1 MTTDVQ
7 NSVKTGYPAWRT
19 MRPMI
24 AKLRIATF
32 LSSNMLPVYEFIVDA
47 IGRELGYGAEL
58 VVGASFDQFAN
69 GEVDAGFICGLPYV
83 QLARQRPAP
92 VELLAAPVIR
102 GDRYAG
108 RPIYFSDVIVHRD
121 SPVRTFADLRGRS
134 WAYNDPDS
142 HSGYNLTR
150 HHLVI
155 TGETGGFFGRVV
167 AAGFHQR
174 AIRMVAT
181 GEVEAAAIDSQVL
194 TIELRDYPDLR
205 EELRVIGALGP
216 STIQP
221 VVAARH
227 LPADLKAALRA
238 TLLRIGD
245 DPAAR
250 NELARGF
257 VERFVPV
264 TDADYD
270 DIRSM
275 LAAAEHAGF
284 LTLA

>member
-1 MTTDVQ
+1 MD
-7 NSVKTGYPAWRT
+7 
-19 MRPMI
+19 

-32 LSSNMLPVYEFIVDA
+32 LAPNMLPVYEFIVGA
-47 IGRELGYGAEL
+47 IGRELDCDAEL
-58 VVGASFDQFAN
+58 VVGTSFDQFGH
-69 GEVDAGFICGLPYV
+69 GEFDAGFICGLPYV
-83 QLARQRPAP
+83 LLTRQTPSP
-92 VELLAAPVIR
+92 VELLAAPVLR

-108 RPIYFSDVIVHRD
+108 RPIYFSDVIVQRD
-121 SPVRTFADLRGRS
+121 SPVRTFDDLRGRS
-134 WAYNDPDS
+134 WAYNDPES

-150 HHLVI
+150 HRLL
-155 TGETGGFFGRVV
+155 TMGETRGFFGRVV
-167 AAGFHQR
+167 EAGFHQR
-174 AIRMVAT
+174 AIRMVAA

-194 TIELRDYPDLR
+194 TIEFRDQPDLS
-205 EELRVIGALGP
+205 EELRVITALGP

-250 NELARGF
+250 AELAKGF
-257 VERFVPV
+257 VERFVPM
-264 TDADYD
+264 TDEDYD
-270 DIRSM
+270 DIRGM
-275 LAAAEHAGF
+275 LAAAEQAGF

>member
-1 MTTDVQ
+1 MCLM
-7 NSVKTGYPAWRT
+7 N
-19 MRPMI
+19 

-32 LSSNMLPVYEFIVDA
+32 LAPNMLPVYEFVADA
-47 IGRELGYGAEL
+47 IGREIGTGADL

-69 GEVDAGFICGLPYV
+69 GEIDAGFICGLPYV
-83 QLARQRPAP
+83 QLARQTPAP
-92 VELLAAPVIR
+92 VEVLAAPVIR

-121 SPVRTFADLRGRS
+121 CPVRTFADLRGRS

-150 HHLVI
+150 HYLLKM
-155 TGETGGFFGRVV
+155 GEAQGFFAQVMEAGYHQHAMRMV
-167 AAGFHQR
+167 AAG
-174 AIRMVAT
+174 
-181 GEVEAAAIDSQVL
+181 EVDAAAIDSQVL
-194 TIELRDYPDLR
+194 AIELRDHANLA

-227 LPADLKAALRA
+227 LPVDVKVALRA
-238 TLLRIGD
+238 ALIRIGD
-245 DPAAR
+245 DPAGRAA
-250 NELARGF
+250 LAKGF

-264 TDADYD
+264 TDGDYD
-270 DIRSM
+270 DIRMM
-275 LAAAEHAGF
+275 LVAAEQSGF
-284 LTLA
+284 LTIA

>member
-1 MTTDVQ
+1 M
-7 NSVKTGYPAWRT
+7 SP
-19 MRPMI
+19 
-24 AKLRIATF
+24 KLRIATF
-32 LSSNMLPVYEFIVDA
+32 LAPNMLPVYGFIVDA
-47 IGRELGYGAEL
+47 IDRELDIGAEL
-58 VVGASFDQFAN
+58 VVGASFDQFGN
-69 GEVDAGFICGLPYV
+69 GEIDAGFICGLPYI
-83 QLARQRPAP
+83 QLMRQTPAP

-121 SPVRTFADLRGRS
+121 SPVRSFADLRGRS
-134 WAYNDPDS
+134 WAYNDLDS

-150 HHLVI
+150 HHLLKM
-155 TGETGGFFGRVV
+155 GETRGFFGRVV
-167 AAGFHQR
+167 EAGFHQR
-174 AIRMVAT
+174 AMRMVAG
-181 GEVEAAAIDSQVL
+181 GEVEAAAIDSLVL
-194 TIELRDYPDLR
+194 TIELRDHPDLTA
-205 EELRVIGALGP
+205 ELRVIGTLGP

-227 LPADLKAALRA
+227 LPVDLKAALRA
-238 TLLRIGD
+238 ALLRMGD

-250 NELARGF
+250 KVLARGF

-264 TDADYD
+264 TDGDYD
-270 DIRSM
+270 DIRGM